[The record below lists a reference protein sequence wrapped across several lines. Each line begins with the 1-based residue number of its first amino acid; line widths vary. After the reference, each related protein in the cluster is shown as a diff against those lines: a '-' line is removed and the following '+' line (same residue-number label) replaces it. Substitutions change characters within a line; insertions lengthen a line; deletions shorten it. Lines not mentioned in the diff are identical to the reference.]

1 MSHPILRTLISEM
14 VGSYLTEGIPSTES
28 KGRWAVINGPKKIK
42 RAGGWYNHQTKT
54 YHIGSKEVG
63 HEENG
68 RSYFDPEIIKKHGFP
83 RLTNA
88 HMDL

>member
-1 MSHPILRTLISEM
+1 MAYPLLRSIISEM
-14 VGSYLTEGIPSTES
+14 VESYLTEGIPSTVS
-28 KGRWAVINGPKKIK
+28 KGRLAVINGKKKIE

-68 RSYFDPEIIKKHGFP
+68 RSYFEPEIIKKHGFP
-83 RLTNA
+83 TLTNA